1 MGIFTS
7 HGTLNE
13 HVMAV
18 FSKMEN
24 PWQKELQ
31 KIPTKPP
38 VQEPLVS
45 SKPPSGVILGPY
57 STNNIASSNKK
68 STSPPPIP
76 AYLTMPP
83 REKIVHRGQ
92 EKSHM
97 AAVKQIFI
105 NCITLRNLR
114 VIMRHISPGARSSS
128 VSYLAPF
135 FFCSPFTLPPPLL
148 LQLFKPVQN

>member
-1 MGIFTS
+1 
-7 HGTLNE
+7 
-13 HVMAV
+13 MAV

-57 STNNIASSNKK
+57 STNNIASSNKR

-114 VIMRHISPGARSSS
+114 VIMRHISPRGTLVLCLLLGAIFLLFTFYSSS
-128 VSYLAPF
+128 
-135 FFCSPFTLPPPLL
+135 SPTTPTL
-148 LQLFKPVQN
+148 